1 MMKDIVE
8 LKKKIAK
15 HCDNNFRDSAAIGMA
30 QYIFAQYSGKRVIA
44 NLESLDKWPST
55 DGYIEVQN
63 ENGIVGR
70 IDVQVKSLPK
80 NHDFKFDCPVP
91 FLAYVDII
99 SVAPCFLLL
108 VEAESQKIYWM
119 HISKEFIENSIPNYY
134 KNNEKYRIKFSKE
147 NIISEQ
153 HKTYFEEWESIISE
167 YQTKIREYDSQRALV
182 QHLTKHQNSAI
193 GHTANYFIPV
203 HIALDYMDY
212 YFSTLFEPIKRVSYP
227 NAWKIGIVLT
237 TFESNQLGYL
247 LYPIFYD
254 TNDVQIKFIDEATYK
269 SLYVYNQYPIIKH
282 LSDNPLITNPL
293 MFALQACMQ
302 LFKESIS
309 KYLLNLPTSEI
320 LTQDIFSSLIKNYR
334 HPLGLEN
341 KLEYT
346 YSELQFAFDYYMP
359 LWLDVAVEH
368 LISNNI
374 NEIKTEDDCKYKSGL
389 NKSNYFDPQFLAMQ
403 IIDKATV
410 KHKVDELIERKVIPK
425 HRQIGSKKHPIHLAY
440 SFLRTEKITNI
451 KFLYPE
457 FDHKRCAKNGNYV
470 FNLLS
475 SKQLENKIK
484 TIYSCLPKVYDEFVR
499 INFGDT
505 RPELLYYSWFD
516 LVVIEYDLLDVYT
529 DNDSP
534 TQHIFY
540 LTALEPVEKQTVI
553 GEKIIDY
560 IEYTRKAASCIGV
573 EQEVVY
579 RGVRYKIVG
588 ISSGTNDTL
597 FRDYPLLKILYS
609 TLESQLQHFI
619 NIINE

>member
-1 MMKDIVE
+1 MKDIVE

-15 HCDNNFRDSAAIGMA
+15 HCDNNFKDSAAIGMA
-30 QYIFAQYSGKRVIA
+30 EYIFAQYSDKRVIA

-55 DGYIEVQN
+55 DGYLEVQN

-108 VEAESQKIYWM
+108 VEAEFQKIYWM

-134 KNNEKYRIKFSKE
+134 KNENTCQIKFLKE

-153 HKTYFEEWESIISE
+153 HNNYFEKWESIISE
-167 YQTKIREYDSQRALV
+167 YQIKIREYDSQRALV
-182 QHLTKHQNSAI
+182 HHLTKHQNSAI
-193 GHTANYFIPV
+193 GYTANDFIPV
-203 HIALDYMDY
+203 HIALDYLDY

-227 NAWKIGIVLT
+227 SAWKIGIVLI
-237 TFESNQLGYL
+237 TFEANQLGYL

-254 TNDVQIKFIDEATYK
+254 TNDVQIKFIDETTYK
-269 SLYVYNQYPIIKH
+269 SLYIYKQYPIIKH
-282 LSDNPLITNPL
+282 LADNPLVANPL
-293 MFALQACMQ
+293 KFALQACMQ
-302 LFKESIS
+302 LFKESIP
-309 KYLLNLPTSEI
+309 KYLLSLPTSEI
-320 LTQDIFSSLIKNYR
+320 LTQDIFSSLIKNYKY
-334 HPLGLEN
+334 PLGLEN
-341 KLEYT
+341 KSEYT

-359 LWLDVAVEH
+359 LWLDVAIEH
-368 LISNNI
+368 LINNNI
-374 NEIKTEDDCKYKSGL
+374 NGVKTEDDCKYKSGL
-389 NKSNYFDPQFLAMQ
+389 KQSNYFDPQFLAMQ

-410 KHKVDELIERKVIPK
+410 KHKVDQLIERKVMPK
-425 HRQIGSKKHPIHLAY
+425 HRQIGSKDQPIHLAY
-440 SFLRTEKITNI
+440 NFLRTERITNI
-451 KFLYPE
+451 ELVYPE
-457 FDHKRCAKNGNYV
+457 FDYKRCAENGNYV

-475 SKQLENKIK
+475 SKQLEDKIK
-484 TIYSCLPKVYDEFVR
+484 IIYSCLPEIYNEFVR
-499 INFGDT
+499 TNFGDT

-540 LTALEPVEKQTVI
+540 LTALEPAEKQTVI
-553 GEKIIDY
+553 GERVIDY
-560 IEYTRKAASCIGV
+560 TEYTRKATSGLGV
-573 EQEVVY
+573 EQEVIY
-579 RGVRYKIVG
+579 RGVRYKIVSA
-588 ISSGTNDTL
+588 SSGTIDTL

-619 NIINE
+619 KNINE